1 MRRVWPHKAALS
13 EADEARRGEL
23 AERLEGLEAEYPHG
37 FEDAPEEVAAGA
49 APIEREL
56 AALDAKESAYDP
68 EDVARAG
75 ATIALIHGGTLRI
88 DRGYVRPEDEP
99 RRETV

>member
-1 MRRVWPHKAALS
+1 MEGVNAFVALT
-13 EADEARRGEL
+13 R
-23 AERLEGLEAEYPHG
+23 
-37 FEDAPEEVAAGA
+37 EDPDLVPEEF
-49 APIEREL
+49 R
-56 AALDAKESAYDP
+56 ALGYEPAFWDP

-99 RRETV
+99 QPEPAAVMA